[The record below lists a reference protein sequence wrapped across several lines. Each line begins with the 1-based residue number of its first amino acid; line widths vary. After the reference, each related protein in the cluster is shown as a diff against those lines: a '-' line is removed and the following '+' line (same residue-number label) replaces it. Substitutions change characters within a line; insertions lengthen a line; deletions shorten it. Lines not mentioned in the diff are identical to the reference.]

1 MTESRCK
8 FVWAALCK
16 RIAVTQHGQHA
27 QDRRQSVDFQVASE
41 GFCPKPCFQIS
52 ADALQAHFKERFSRF
67 SPSVLHKL
75 TSKDLPRTGT
85 RFLLP
90 RRWSAPAHGMHGAV
104 CQRSF
109 RSTLGVS
116 LLASRTAAKVAKCR
130 RRSAVRPITA
140 YKVDI
145 NFNGRTETLEVA
157 EDQTILEVALEQGIE
172 LSHDCKMGVCMTCP
186 AKLVRPGC
194 NHSHYACLLFYPCAY
209 ISA

>member
-1 MTESRCK
+1 MLLPFAWHSPR
-8 FVWAALCK
+8 
-16 RIAVTQHGQHA
+16 
-27 QDRRQSVDFQVASE
+27 
-41 GFCPKPCFQIS
+41 GFPF
-52 ADALQAHFKERFSRF
+52 
-67 SPSVLHKL
+67 
-75 TSKDLPRTGT
+75 KDLPRTGT

-90 RRWSAPAHGMHGAV
+90 QRWFALAHGMHGAV

-109 RSTLGVS
+109 RSFTGVP
-116 LLASRTAAKVAKCR
+116 LFASRSTATVAKCR
-130 RRSAVRPITA
+130 RRCAVRAITA

-194 NHSHYACLLFYPCAY
+194 NNAQYACLLFYSCAY